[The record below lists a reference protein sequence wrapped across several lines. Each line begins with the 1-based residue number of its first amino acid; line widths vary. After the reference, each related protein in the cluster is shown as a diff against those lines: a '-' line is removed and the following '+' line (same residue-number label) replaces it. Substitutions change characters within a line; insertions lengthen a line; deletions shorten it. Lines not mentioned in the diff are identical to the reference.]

1 VIVSLGVLHP
11 KFEPLLHELE
21 REECKEQSSRISRHI
36 SFQTPYSVLIDVWMK
51 ACVLAVELLHLLPV
65 LRCEVLV
72 ANFGLVYKL
81 IVRAARALGRL
92 GFVPVRSFTVDI

>member
-1 VIVSLGVLHP
+1 VSLGVLHP

-21 REECKEQSSRISRHI
+21 REECKEQSSRISQHI
-36 SFQTPYSVLIDVWMK
+36 SFQRPFNVFIDVWMK
-51 ACVLAVELLHLLPV
+51 ACALAVELLRLLPV

-72 ANFGLVYKL
+72 ADVGLVYRL

-92 GFVPVRSFTVDI
+92 CFVPVRAFTVDI